1 MNTFNTSHP
10 APESDSPQSPDVVE
24 VGDGSTD
31 LLVVPGGRLRFVL
44 DDVVL
49 HLAGHVPVIG
59 PGQSHRG
66 WLDIRNS
73 HIAGR
78 PGQG

>member
-1 MNTFNTSHP
+1 METGCQPSP
-10 APESDSPQSPDVVE
+10 EAPNVVE

-31 LLVVPGGRLRFVL
+31 LLVVPGGGLWFVL

-49 HLAGHVPVIG
+49 DLAGHVPVIG
-59 PGQSHRG
+59 PGQADRG
-66 WLDIRNS
+66 WLNVRHS